1 MVSLEELAS
10 LDLQLWLR
18 SGEEAANR
26 LHCAQSTISRR
37 NIETLRRF
45 NISMKRSDGEWRLF
59 GNKAFLNLERQI
71 HQLHRLTHQSQPL
84 RLEAN
89 FWATPVLASPAP
101 AHWMLGVGDHVGMER
116 PLQLVRERIIDAWI
130 GSYQPDLPNN
140 DSELAIIDLC
150 STPVYLVANK
160 NHPLA
165 GKKQLTI
172 EDLEKFP
179 SLSIP
184 GKIFPKTEKI
194 LKRHQLWSNPARMQR
209 YKPSA
214 WQGQTEDQVT
224 LCYGTCLALEVMP
237 ELTILDYDLEL
248 VSGESLVVRR
258 DLLSQPMIK
267 ELLAILKKR
276 VQQKA
281 KQHGQRLTPLV

>member
-1 MVSLEELAS
+1 MVSIEELAS

-45 NISMKRSDGEWRLF
+45 NISMKRADGEWRLF

-71 HQLHRLTHQSQPL
+71 HQLHRLRHQSQPL

-89 FWATPVLASPAP
+89 FWATPTLASPAP
-101 AHWMLGVGDHVGMER
+101 EHWMLGVGDHIGMER

-140 DSELAIIDLC
+140 DPDLAVIDLC

-165 GKKQLTI
+165 GQQKLSAK
-172 EDLEKFP
+172 DLEAFP

-184 GKIFPKTEKI
+184 GKIFPKTERI
-194 LKRHQLWSNPARMQR
+194 LKSHKLWNNAARMKCF
-209 YKPSA
+209 KPSA

-224 LCYGTCLALEVMP
+224 LCYATCLGLEVMP
-237 ELTILDYDLEL
+237 DLVILDYDLKL
-248 VSGESLVVRR
+248 VSAESLVVRR
-258 DLLSQPMIK
+258 DILEQPMIK
-267 ELLAILKKR
+267 KLFQCLQKR
-276 VQQKA
+276 VYRKA
-281 KQHGQRLTPLV
+281 KRHGHRLTPLI

>member
-130 GSYQPDLPNN
+130 GSYQPDLPDN

-150 STPVYLVANK
+150 NTPVYLVANK

-248 VSGESLVVRR
+248 VSGESLLVRR

-281 KQHGQRLTPLV
+281 KHHGHRLTALV